1 MTFCFFSRDNF
12 ISQVSDTATEL
23 CNETMYAG
31 RPYLDA
37 VVRSFKQENLAVGTR
52 TLRFDG
58 TPILLGKFIGDLFH
72 ATTELCN
79 SVESDSTG
87 HLEVTFGTCDL
98 QYEVGIGPVIRYRP
112 VSKTPEEEN
121 KELRKEIAD
130 LKKTIAEL
138 TRAKPPKQSD

>member
-1 MTFCFFSRDNF
+1 
-12 ISQVSDTATEL
+12 
-23 CNETMYAG
+23 MYAG

-37 VVRSFKQENLAVGTR
+37 VVQSFKQENLTAGTR

-58 TPILLGKFIGDLFH
+58 TPNLLGKFIGDLFH
-72 ATTELCN
+72 VTTELCN

-98 QYEVGIGPVIRYRP
+98 QYMVGIGPVIRYRLMG
-112 VSKTPEEEN
+112 KTPEEEN
-121 KELRKEIAD
+121 NELRKEIAE

-138 TRAKPPKQSD
+138 TSANPPK